1 MKDFCDECLKLNQGL
16 YIDDWDL
23 CDDCLQE
30 LEAEFEKAACEVLC
44 FSDTDVMFIPE
55 SRFQDD

>member
-1 MKDFCDECLKLNQGL
+1 MKDFCDECLKLNYGL
-16 YIDDWDL
+16 SIDDWNICSSCFQKL
-23 CDDCLQE
+23 ESE
-30 LEAEFEKAACEVLC
+30 LEKDACEILY